1 MIDMKDLESL
11 DDMNDFRINKVAHYL
26 PANIVDNSYFEARLD
41 TNDEWIQK
49 RTGIKTRHFATN
61 EAITKMIAN
70 GLDNLNLNQSEID
83 KVDLVIVATSSNKK
97 VMPNLSAFVQGYL
110 KLKNNVMC
118 FDLNA
123 ACSGFVHSMIIV
135 QQLMATGAYNSAIIV
150 GAEKMSDI
158 IDFSDRSTSILFGD
172 GVGLMH
178 VVKSEKQ
185 HGLASYVKTEYSA
198 SDLSADETGLKM
210 NGQNVFKF
218 AVKTCAEGIE
228 NILKQA
234 NLTIDDIDYIVAHQ
248 ANERILKAI
257 RREFKVKEDK
267 VLSIIESTANT
278 SSASIPMVLSK
289 HNLDLAKPGKIIFV
303 AFGAGLITSAYLYD
317 KGEQ

>member
-1 MIDMKDLESL
+1 MIDTKDLESL
-11 DDMNDFRINKVAHYL
+11 ENMNDFKINKVAHYL
-26 PANIVDNSYFEARLD
+26 PKTIADNTYFEARLD

-49 RTGIKTRHFATN
+49 RTGIKTRHFAF
-61 EAITKMIAN
+61 EESMPQMLQN
-70 GLDNLNLNQSEID
+70 GLDNLNLNKAELSE
-83 KVDLVIVATSSNKK
+83 VDLVIVATSSNKR

-110 KLKNNVMC
+110 NLSSKTMC

-123 ACSGFVHSMIIV
+123 ACSGFVHSLIV
-135 QQLMATGAYNSAIIV
+135 VKNLMASGAYNSAIII

-158 IDFSDRSTSILFGD
+158 IDFTDRSTSILFGD

-178 VVKSEKQ
+178 VVKSQKQ
-185 HGLASYVKTEYSA
+185 HCLATYVKTNYSVD
-198 SDLSADETGLKM
+198 DLSADENGLRM

-218 AVKTCAEGIE
+218 AVKTCVEGINDLLE
-228 NILKQA
+228 QA

-289 HNLDLAKPGKIIFV
+289 HNLDLEKPGKMIFV